1 MRQPVCASTPVS
13 VADRLAHAQQLR
25 GFNHVIFTQ
34 SRDAQQLFNLVCG
47 LHGAHE
53 GVSGRQGCTPHL
65 AGASYCLRYVM
76 RGV

>member
-1 MRQPVCASTPVS
+1 
-13 VADRLAHAQQLR
+13 
-25 GFNHVIFTQ
+25 
-34 SRDAQQLFNLVCG
+34 VCG